1 MQTSQEPQDVVDH
14 HEPPTTGVGEA
25 WPMAML
31 ITGDGLR
38 GAVEDGFIKHGNSQC
53 VEGAKY
59 DFRLSPQILKAS
71 FGQPVDIEK
80 LSEMERASVTI
91 EPGEVVF
98 VRTIEELDLP
108 ENIIAV
114 LSPKR
119 KISHAGIIAL
129 GGFCIDPLYRG
140 PLWLGLYNVSS
151 TPFVLRPRKKLIA
164 ALFYQLSDEEQTH
177 FPTPETT
184 TEGEFP
190 DDLITLIKNYK
201 PVELTSLADA
211 VANLESQLTA
221 LTTEVREDRD
231 WKGTFRESL
240 EKQSRQIDK
249 LLEGLREEKD
259 ARKQED
265 ETIRTRLDKMS
276 GLFFGAKMIWIVIAL
291 ISGAF
296 LSALF
301 DLRIPELFKGD

>member
-1 MQTSQEPQDVVDH
+1 
-14 HEPPTTGVGEA
+14 
-25 WPMAML
+25 
-31 ITGDGLR
+31 
-38 GAVEDGFIKHGNSQC
+38 
-53 VEGAKY
+53 
-59 DFRLSPQILKAS
+59 
-71 FGQPVDIEK
+71 
-80 LSEMERASVTI
+80 MERTKVTI

-164 ALFYQLSDEEQTH
+164 ALFYQLSDAEQTH
-177 FPTPETT
+177 FPIPETT

-211 VANLESQLTA
+211 LTDLENRLTA

-231 WKGTFRESL
+231 WKRTFREAL
-240 EKQSRQIDK
+240 EKQSREIDK

-259 ARKQED
+259 ARKEED
-265 ETIRTRLDKMS
+265 KAIRTKLDKMS
-276 GLFFGAKMIWIVIAL
+276 GLLFGARMIWIIAAL
-291 ISGAF
+291 ILGAF
-296 LSALF
+296 LGALF
-301 DLRIPELFKGD
+301 DWRIPQLFEGP